1 MNGYT
6 ADLQNLTKKNSDF
19 RRVLYTGQNLQ
30 LVLMAL
36 KPGEDISLETHKTH
50 DQFFHIEKGR
60 GEIVVN
66 GKTQRVKGGHA
77 IIVPAG
83 VPHNLI
89 NTGAKPMQ
97 FYTLYSPPNHRDC
110 LVQKRKSDAVASD
123 ETFKAMTT
131 EISGA
136 H

>member
-19 RRVLYTGQNLQ
+19 RHVLYTGQNLQ

-36 KPGEDISLETHKTH
+36 KPGEDIGLEIHKTH

-60 GEIVVN
+60 GEIVIN
-66 GKTQRVKGGHA
+66 GTTRRVKGGHA

-97 FYTLYSPPNHRDC
+97 LYTLYSPPNHRDG
-110 LVQKRKSDAVASD
+110 LVQKRKSEADASD
-123 ETFKAMTT
+123 ETFKGVTT